1 MENIYARN
9 ILSTKIQLRP
19 DEFNND
25 IDNKLLFKLKKK

>member
-19 DEFNND
+19 DSLIMILIINYCLN
-25 IDNKLLFKLKKK
+25 